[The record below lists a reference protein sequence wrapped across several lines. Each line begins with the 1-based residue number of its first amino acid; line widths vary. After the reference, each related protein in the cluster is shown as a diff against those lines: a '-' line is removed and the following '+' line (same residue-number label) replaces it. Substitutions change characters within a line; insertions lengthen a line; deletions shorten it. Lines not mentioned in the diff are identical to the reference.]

1 MVTAFN
7 LVYSVAAVRRLL
19 GLAHEAQVQ
28 IREFFK
34 VIWVWVQGK
43 RPTFIS
49 KAVFKAHFVE
59 WRKAAARALAVTQ
72 NVFQPSIFSVRNE
85 TKNSAYQV
93 QCFSGGLL
101 CKCEDFKNQA
111 QFFGKACCKHIY
123 GVLGHLGF
131 DSLQHYITA
140 LGSGGYLRKAA

>member
-7 LVYSVAAVRRLL
+7 LIYSVAAVRRLL
-19 GLAHEAQVQ
+19 GLAHDVEVQ

-34 VIWVWVQGK
+34 VIWVWVPGC

-59 WRKAAARALAVTQ
+59 WRKAAAHALAVTS
-72 NVFQPSIFSVRNE
+72 NAFQPSVFVVRNE

-93 QCFSGGLL
+93 QCFPGGLL
-101 CKCEDFKNQA
+101 CKCDDFKNQA
-111 QFFGKACCKHIY
+111 QFFGKACCKHGY
-123 GVLGHLGF
+123 AVLGHLGF
-131 DSLQHYITA
+131 DSLQHYISA
-140 LGSGGYLRKAA
+140 LGPSGYLRAA